1 MRFCH
6 ACTMPLD
13 EKTENA
19 KSKNFCM
26 HCADANGKVL
36 PREQVQKGVAGWMTE
51 WQGIDFAT
59 AMKRADHFLKAMP
72 AFAED

>member
-6 ACTMPLD
+6 ACTMPLND
-13 EKTENA
+13 QTENSKA
-19 KSKNFCM
+19 KNFCK
-26 HCADANGKVL
+26 HCADANGKLL

-51 WQGIDFAT
+51 WQGVDFET